1 MRKFFEKNGVFGL
14 FVTVLTL
21 ILGLVD
27 GTVLMAAG
35 AEAFP
40 VGGDKGNPESV
51 GVNGDLDSLTT
62 RRESPDLI
70 EDTVLEEVTKI
81 RPYIAPLTSV
91 INHAK
96 SRKAGSMEFGW
107 YSVDTRSVSATVTAF
122 AATAADA
129 RGNTGATLTV
139 DNAALF
145 AVRDTIYVPTVFGS
159 VAGVINTT
167 PLACLVVAKN
177 TENNTITVAA
187 INGVEVDGEM
197 SVPNIPADTKIYRM
211 AKAAAEGEMKT
222 ASRMNLPKKSK
233 NFAQIFKFQ
242 VSQTTIQKLSD
253 KEVKWELP
261 EQEEQGIFEFKMEQ
275 EASALFGVKGL
286 TFDPVSG
293 EEIYTTG
300 GIVSSITNK
309 YELDKD
315 NTTGAI
321 PTENL
326 VEMCKFIFQ
335 GNSGSK
341 KRLMF
346 AGSNFTAALSKVDTI
361 EKQVEAGNTVVAW
374 GIEWKEIRTNFGT
387 LLLMQHDMFDL
398 YGYSDKAVI
407 IDPDFVDKYTFIPM
421 KREELDTRKSG
432 EFDGDVVVFT
442 EVCGYA
448 LRYPSCHCIVEL
460 GQ

>member
-1 MRKFFEKNGVFGL
+1 MKKFIEKNGVLGL
-14 FVTVLTL
+14 LVTVVTL
-21 ILGLVD
+21 ALGLMD

-70 EDTVLEEVTKI
+70 DDTVLEEVTKI
-81 RPYIAPLTSV
+81 RPYIAPLTSI

-96 SRKAGSMEFGW
+96 ARKAGSMEFGW
-107 YSVDTRSVSATVTAF
+107 YSVDTRRVSATVTAF

-145 AVRDTIYVPTVFGS
+145 AISDTIYVPTVHGS
-159 VAGVINTT
+159 VAGVENTAG
-167 PLACLVVAKN
+167 LACLVVAKN
-177 TENNTITVAA
+177 GEANTITVVA
-187 INGVEVDGEM
+187 INGNVADGEM
-197 SVPNIPADTKIYRM
+197 SVPEIPAETMIYRM
-211 AKAAAEGEMKT
+211 GKAAAEGEMKSV
-222 ASRMNLPKKSK
+222 SRMNLPKKQK
-233 NFAQIFKFQ
+233 NYAQIFKFQ

-253 KEVKWELP
+253 KEVKWDLP
-261 EQEEQGIFEFKMEQ
+261 EQEEQGIFEFKTEQ
-275 EASALFGVKGL
+275 EASAFFGIKGL
-286 TFDPVSG
+286 TYDPVKG
-293 EEIYTTG
+293 EDIYTTG
-300 GIVSSITNK
+300 GIISGIPNK
-309 YELDKD
+309 YELERDP
-315 NTTGAI
+315 TTGAI
-321 PTENL
+321 PTENI
-326 VEMCKFIFQ
+326 VDMTKFIFQ

-346 AGSNFTAALSKVDTI
+346 AGSGFTAGLSKVDTI
-361 EKQVEAGNTVVAW
+361 TKQVEAGNTVVAW

-387 LLLMQHDMFDL
+387 LLLMQHDLFDL
-398 YGYSDKAVI
+398 YGFSDKAVV

-448 LRYPSCHCIVEL
+448 LRYPSCHCIIEL
-460 GQ
+460 GD